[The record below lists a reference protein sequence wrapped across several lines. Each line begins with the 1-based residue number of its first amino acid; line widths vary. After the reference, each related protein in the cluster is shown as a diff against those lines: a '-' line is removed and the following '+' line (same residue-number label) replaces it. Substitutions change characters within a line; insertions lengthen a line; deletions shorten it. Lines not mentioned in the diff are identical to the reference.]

1 MKTKPG
7 AWVRLS
13 LDSLRAVG
21 CSKSAAV
28 ILALIADK
36 ATDHDNRSTT
46 IEQAE
51 LVGLSGCSR
60 RTVIRAVE
68 QLAALDL
75 IRVQHCPGRAS
86 TYTLTER
93 VELPPKQRTTDE
105 QRRRAEQR
113 RAARAEAERRERD
126 QREYLALVNRFMEDD
141 AG

>member
-1 MKTKPG
+1 MKEPKPG

-36 ATDHDNRSTT
+36 ATDSDQRRAV
-46 IEQAE
+46 IEHND
-51 LVGLSGCSR
+51 LVRLSGCSR

-68 QLAALDL
+68 QLERLELVTVD
-75 IRVQHCPGRAS
+75 RSPGRAS
-86 TYTLTER
+86 VYALTER
-93 VELPPKQRTTDE
+93 VELPAKQRTTDE

-113 RAARAEAERRERD
+113 RAARAAAEQAAAE
-126 QREYLALVNRFMEDD
+126 QAEYLSLVNRFRED
-141 AG
+141 G

>member
-1 MKTKPG
+1 MKAPKPG

-36 ATDHDNRSTT
+36 ATDSDQRRAK

-51 LVGLSGCSR
+51 LVQLSGCSR

-75 IRVQHCPGRAS
+75 IRVRRCPGRAS
-86 TYTLTER
+86 VYELTER
-93 VELPPKQRTTDE
+93 VELPAKQRTTEE

-113 RAARAEAERRERD
+113 RAARLQAEQAAAE
-126 QREYLALVNRFMEDD
+126 QAEYLSLVNRFREDD
-141 AG
+141 